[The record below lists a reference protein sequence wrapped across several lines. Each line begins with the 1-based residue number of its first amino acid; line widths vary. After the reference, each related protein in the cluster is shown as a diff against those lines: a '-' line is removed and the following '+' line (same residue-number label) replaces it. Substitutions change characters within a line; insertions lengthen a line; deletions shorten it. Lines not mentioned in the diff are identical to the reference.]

1 MKIKNYNL
9 ISAFLS
15 IFIGM
20 SLLQGCSD
28 LVFDEYREDKTEV
41 IAEDGFTPV
50 SMVVEGLGLRNPL
63 TRSLTQE
70 GENATATERIR
81 VLVFDR
87 DDKFA
92 YEAKVTSFVPSS
104 DPADKKSKGTMTF
117 LAKNTPAGNTDTFV
131 VLANVA
137 SSEATAT
144 EALAGKT
151 RTEVMKLFVFSLP
164 ENAAWENGKLPM
176 WGVSSPVV
184 VNHSSGADPKLG
196 TVYLVR
202 AVARVDVG
210 LNLSSSVQG
219 ASQFDEK
226 AGGIAGI
233 SLTKVYFYNTNNN
246 GRVVPIED
254 NDHWDSAARKAKQP
268 SLPTPAPAITQ
279 KIDKSAA
286 IAGSNILLRE
296 MYMPEA
302 VNTPGKATQGANGQ
316 TLPETDNANY
326 MKRPYIVVGMK
337 GADKTN
343 PDKETFFRIDYLKRT
358 GTEASATYEYLSLLR
373 NHRYLVN
380 ITNVGGPG
388 FNTEEEAKQ
397 GPAANIMYNVVVW
410 SESTMSN
417 VQYDGQYMLGVSNDS
432 FVFYREGGSLTAKVQ
447 TSWPQGFAVKNLPSW
462 ITYTV
467 QPSDPSKTGNTDEKT
482 VTFKIKETVTEDRTW
497 PADPADVQNAL
508 KAAYVEAGRMKW
520 FLNFRQTKDINVGIA
535 IFSDEACSQPL
546 QFIEVNQYGQ
556 SYGDPGKVITINGQA
571 LTAEEAGAT
580 VTFYVKTEPQNL
592 EPDFDAEDASS
603 RFIINKVGQLPG
615 GVWKYTVTAP
625 DITGDG
631 GYFDSF
637 STGYDVGITHAA
649 TGKQAFAKLSVLQK
663 EYNAIPYF
671 GKYLHETLLVENNN
685 IYIMDGGEKKYYVKA
700 NCDYKIE
707 LISALSDNKVGN
719 VIVTP
724 FYQVVV
730 TSPSMSGLPVSFTA
744 TEDLVNPQLNHG
756 FAKFK
761 ISSPDGYFP
770 DREFDVELVSGIIQP
785 EANTYMVKAGSK
797 QGIFI
802 PVSRVNTAYEY
813 YKQLLENDYNI
824 DQGLPGLS
832 GGADTGTVNDYLL
845 NKLDEDDDWNVEI
858 VWTDI
863 KNNSG
868 TDYVEKAGLAA
879 LFESGGSGPNSH
891 IYVRPGNKP
900 GNVLIKIKS
909 GKIKGAPTL
918 WSWHIWIVKEY
929 PTVKTI
935 IKSTLPLIA
944 RGDLQYKLG
953 TERVDL
959 MSHLL
964 GAYDPVPEF
973 TTDANNYNGDK
984 YSQYGMQY
992 QWGRKDPFP
1001 GAKVRNNYHFYDAY
1015 GNLFDFLWEQR
1026 GDRVNLGGVNP
1037 EEARGAVLTMRQSI
1051 ENPKVLVSHQS
1062 FWLYENFPMNST
1074 NYFDK
1079 RWTFLYLWNKPDN
1092 GNPNSIHKTVFDPSP
1107 YGFRIMHQ
1115 GESVTLR
1122 FAYYYASSTGL
1133 ETPLPGTIYD
1143 GSYFEGRSGGNN
1155 CIFAVC
1161 QGREGSHAGRFLLN
1175 SEGRAAGWAAASTTS
1190 NTYRRCLGYSVRP
1203 VLDPEATNYA
1213 QYLPQ

>member
-1 MKIKNYNL
+1 MRIKNYNL

-70 GENATATERIR
+70 GENSTATERIR
-81 VLVFDR
+81 VLVFDK

-144 EALAGKT
+144 AALAGKT
-151 RTEVMKLFVFSLP
+151 RTEVMQLFVFSLP
-164 ENAAWENGKLPM
+164 ENAAWENGRLPM

-226 AGGIAGI
+226 AGGITGI

-279 KIDKSAA
+279 KIDKSAS

-302 VNTPGKATQGANGQ
+302 VNTPEKATQGANGQ

-417 VQYDGQYMLGVSNDS
+417 VQYDGQYMLGVSNDK

-447 TSWPQGFAVKNLPSW
+447 TSWPQGFTVKNLPSW

-482 VTFKIKETVTEDRTW
+482 VTFKIDKPVTEDRTW
-497 PADPADVQNAL
+497 PADPADVQNSL

-520 FLNFRQTKDINVGIA
+520 FLDFTQTKDINVGIA
-535 IFSDEACSQPL
+535 IFSDEACTLPL

-556 SYGDPGKVITINGQA
+556 SYGKPGKVITVDGQA
-571 LTAEEAGAT
+571 LSAEEAGAT

-592 EPDFDAEDASS
+592 EPNFDAEDASS
-603 RFIINKVGQLPG
+603 RFIINKVEHLSG

-631 GYFDSF
+631 EYFDSF
-637 STGYDVGITHAA
+637 STGYDVEITHAA
-649 TGKQAFAKLSVLQK
+649 TGKYAFAKLSVLQK

-671 GKYLHETLLVENNN
+671 DKYLHETLLVDNDN

-724 FYQVVV
+724 FYPVVE

-761 ISSPDGYFP
+761 ISSPDGYFS
-770 DREFDVELVSGIIQP
+770 DREFDVELVSGIIQQ

-813 YKQLLENDYNI
+813 YKQLLEHDVTI
-824 DQGLPGLS
+824 EQGLPGLS
-832 GGADTGTVNDYLL
+832 GGATSGTVEEYLL
-845 NKLDEDDDWNVEI
+845 NRLDEDDDWSVHI

-868 TDYVEKAGLAA
+868 SDYIEKAGLSA
-879 LFESGGSGPNSH
+879 LFESGGTGPDSH
-891 IYVRPGNKP
+891 IYVRPGNMA
-900 GNVLIKIKS
+900 GNVLIEIKS

-918 WSWHIWIVKEY
+918 WSWHIWIVNEY
-929 PTVKTI
+929 PKVKTI
-935 IKSTLPLIA
+935 TKAGIGNPVGL
-944 RGDLQYKLG
+944 GDNG
-953 TERVDL
+953 DDNVRI

-973 TTDANNYNGDK
+973 TVATNNYKGDQHR
-984 YSQYGMQY
+984 QYGMQY

-1001 GAKVRNNYHFYDAY
+1001 GAKVRGKYDFYDAN
-1015 GNLFDFLWEQR
+1015 GNLFDFLWVQR
-1026 GDRVNLGGVNP
+1026 GDRVNLGERKP
-1037 EEARGAVLTMRQSI
+1037 EKARGAVLTMRQSI

-1062 FWLYENFPMNST
+1062 FWQYENFPMADPNF
-1074 NYFDK
+1074 FDK

-1107 YGFRIMHQ
+1107 YGFRIMSNR
-1115 GESVTLR
+1115 EAYTLR
-1122 FAYYYASSTGL
+1122 FAYYWSDRTDGL
-1133 ETPLPGTIYD
+1133 VTPLPGTIYD
-1143 GSYFEGRSGGNN
+1143 GSYFSDFSGGNN

-1161 QGREGSHAGRFLLN
+1161 QGREKSHAGCYLLN
-1175 SEGRAAGWAAASTTS
+1175 STGGPAGWAAASTTS
-1190 NTYRRCLGYSVRP
+1190 NTYRRCMGFSVRP
-1203 VLDPEATNYA
+1203 VLDPEAPNYK